1 MTLESPVFCAIDTP
15 DMTKATELAAKLKG
29 QVGGL
34 KVGLEYFV
42 SNGPQGYAPFKELS
56 LPLFLDLK
64 LHDIPN
70 TVAGAI
76 RSVLSLEPDF
86 ITIHTAGGPA
96 MMKAAADAAK
106 EAKGKRPKILGV
118 TVLTSMDESDLASVG
133 QDTNTAAQVERLAL
147 LAKESGLDGIVCS
160 PAEVANLRKVLGPDF
175 ILMVPGIRPQ
185 WAAANDQKR
194 IMTPRQAMDAGA
206 THLVIGRPITGA
218 DNPAEAAG
226 LVNQEIFQDQCGG
239 TCSSGCCG

>member
-15 DMTKATELAAKLKG
+15 DKEKATNLAKQLKG

-34 KVGLEYFV
+34 KVGLEYFM
-42 SNGPQGYAPFKELS
+42 SNGPQGYAPFKEVGV
-56 LPLFLDLK
+56 PLFLDIK

-76 RSVLSLEPDF
+76 KSVLPLEPDF
-86 ITIHTAGGPA
+86 ITIHTAGGKA
-96 MMKAAADAAK
+96 MMEAAANAA
-106 EAKGKRPKILGV
+106 ASATGKRPKLLGV
-118 TVLTSMDESDLASVG
+118 TVLTSMDESDLKSVG
-133 QDTNTAAQVERLAL
+133 QDTDTAKQVERLAL

-160 PAEVANLRKVLGPDF
+160 PAEVANLRKVCGDDF
-175 ILMVPGIRPQ
+175 VLMVPGIRPK

-194 IMTPRQAMDAGA
+194 IMTPREAMDSGA

-218 DNPAEAAG
+218 QNPAEAAQK
-226 LVNQEIFQDQCGG
+226 VNQEIFETSGSC
-239 TCSSGCCG
+239 CSGCCG